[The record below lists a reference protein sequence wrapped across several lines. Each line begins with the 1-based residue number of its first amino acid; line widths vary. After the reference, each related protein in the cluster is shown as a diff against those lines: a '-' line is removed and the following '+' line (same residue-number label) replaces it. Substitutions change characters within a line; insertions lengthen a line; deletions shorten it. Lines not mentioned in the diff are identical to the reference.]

1 MNIELK
7 PYEARL
13 VAHLLEIASNEFSNH
28 GCNDL
33 NLTENVL
40 DLTDKERREFAL
52 NMAYE
57 NGDEDE
63 IYETRNGDTP
73 DYATDWCAMSY
84 FSRRFAGLDLPNA
97 EPEKEG
103 EKVSRLTAQVVRLKQ
118 ELSDANKRLENSR
131 HLVVLAA
138 QSI

>member
-1 MNIELK
+1 MILK
-7 PYEARL
+7 PYEVRL
-13 VAHLLEIASNEFSNH
+13 IVHLLELASDEFSNH

-33 NLTENVL
+33 SLTDSAT
-40 DLTDKERREFAL
+40 DLTDDERREFAL
-52 NMAYE
+52 NMAIE
-57 NGDEDE
+57 NGDQDE

-73 DYATDWCAMSY
+73 NYATDWCAMSY
-84 FSRRFAGLDLPNA
+84 FARKFAGLDLPNA

-118 ELSDANKRLENSR
+118 ELSNANERLQNSKN
-131 HLVVLAA
+131 LVILAA